1 MKKIYFDNAATTQI
15 SNEVVSVMSDVMK
28 NNFGNP
34 SSTHSFG
41 RSSKA
46 LLELSRKY
54 ISEKLN
60 VTPSEII
67 FTSGG
72 TESNNMIIKSVV
84 ESLNVKRII
93 STKIEHKAVLNSI
106 ETISKKKKLSLVFL
120 DVDSF
125 GNPDINHLKK
135 LLESSNEK
143 TLVSLMHINNEIG
156 TMINLNSYGE
166 ICESYNAL
174 FHSDTVQTI
183 GHYDL
188 DLSKTKID
196 FITCSAHKFHGP
208 KGVGFIYVK
217 NGTNLIPFI
226 EGGGQERGMRGG
238 TESIHNIAGLK
249 KAFELSYESL
259 QRDSKDVLK
268 IKKHFI
274 NSIKKSIPEVKING
288 NFSEDNSS
296 YAILNL
302 CLPISVDKKTLLNFK
317 LDLAG
322 IACSAGSACQSGS
335 SQPSHVLSE
344 LLSKN
349 EMEKI
354 SLRFSFSKYNSVDE
368 VDYVIE
374 FLKKFI
380 KDNN

>member
-106 ETISKKKKLSLVFL
+106 ETITKNKKLSLVFL

-125 GNPDINHLKK
+125 GNPDINHLIK
-135 LLESSNEK
+135 LLESSDDK

-166 ICESYNAL
+166 ICESYGAL

-259 QRDSKDVLK
+259 QRDSEYVLK

-288 NFSEDNSS
+288 NFSENNSS

-335 SQPSHVLSE
+335 SKPSHVLSE

-354 SLRFSFSKYNSVDE
+354 SLRFSFSKYNSVEE